1 MNKKIKKMMNNPS
14 LFFKDMWK
22 KRVLGVQTSL
32 PKKYNCRVSYNIVI
46 VGNDT
51 TTNIEGCLNS
61 IYAQRVD
68 LNKNINIIFLD
79 LGINTASREKLNE
92 FDIAVIEPHTSSL
105 VDFRNLLSGKY
116 TSFIWADDFI
126 DVNFILNT
134 DKFIFSNRARDFGII
149 LSNPHKGLAY
159 NEIAREYHPL
169 RALYKKVPPLGFPP
183 AQLIVD
189 SIYGTFIPTSI
200 LLLSLKD
207 HEGYE
212 WLHFDALEVLIK
224 VVNSLL
230 DRKVVGFSKTSKYIS
245 FEHTIS
251 APFKGVEWTNNDLFG
266 HRFSFIVK
274 LAEQNIFIKNKWD
287 PCTRKTL
294 LYFILKFIRKG
305 LSNQSLLDVCDDKGK
320 TLFIN
325 ELKRA
330 ISILGV
336 DTINT
341 FNFASSE
348 LIKAG
353 CAKWVGEYRFNKLIE
368 VIQYDSDKDLGL
380 LRYYTSEPRFERF
393 ILNKSDTMPFID
405 KTIEHRL
412 FSQPF
417 SYERRV
423 WLPLKTEVSSSLI
436 CFVDNE
442 RCSIRGLD
450 KKIALSI
457 NTIDTKRYHQISLP
471 YFKVKSIYD
480 GAWIFMD
487 RDNQADDNAEHL
499 YRYVISN
506 RPDIDAYFVLNS
518 DSHDWERLSTE
529 GFKILAFGSQEHE
542 AALESCSRVISSHA
556 AQFATDYFK
565 DKRMLSK
572 KFIFL
577 QHGVIHND
585 QSSLFKPDWKRFD
598 LFLTSAY
605 GEYESIGG
613 EFSTYKFTS
622 KEVKLTGLPRHD
634 ALIKS
639 NISREKMI
647 LIMPT
652 WRPSLL
658 GKVISGTE
666 RELLPDFS
674 DSQYAKA
681 WIGIINN
688 ETLREKARQAGYK
701 IVFFPHANIQPYL
714 QEFNVPD
721 DVEILDHAF
730 GSIQELF
737 LKASMMI
744 TDYSSVAF
752 EMAYLFKP
760 VCYYQFDEEDFFTKG
775 HYNKGYFDYRDNG
788 FGPVYNDEQSVIEY
802 ALKNIAQDCQP
813 GPEYI
818 EKVNAFFPY
827 RDGNCCQRVLEEI
840 ENLDRP
846 ISSNYIVDKLLHAAG
861 SAYQEG
867 AWSLAI
873 SRYEQYFKK
882 NNLSTTN
889 KTTLDTAKFKYINSL
904 QITGELTEA
913 EQVLNNSKDID
924 KDLFKSIVIKGRLY
938 SDVLKNQSSVLSE
951 NKFLSMYKNDYMF
964 FLNIFGTIYKN
975 VVKKDEPVSGLID
988 EKFEHFISLCSVDP
1002 SSALDLYQYNQSHY
1016 RFSLFSP
1023 QFIELTLL
1031 HAAGRYHDVLSSYTA
1046 MNRANKGDILNKLIY
1061 LRALRELNQWAR
1073 MQKFIGSNRILQG
1086 RTGIVEFA
1094 SNYFY
1099 IANYDKK
1106 PISKI
1111 GDYEYIFES
1120 AGPFSLKLTQNIIKY
1135 FLIIAKDIES
1145 AGKLIELYIDDID
1158 PRLVSIYIRNLVRL
1172 RQPEK
1177 AYQFLKR
1184 MDSSLLSNEL
1194 NSLFGHLA
1202 FIYGDYE
1209 IFEICFQKIVLDK
1222 WPSVDRKA
1230 NYYLQKARILQQAR
1244 VGKIQLSV
1252 QENIDMTKI

>member
-22 KRVLGVQTSL
+22 KRVLGVQASL
-32 PKKYNCRVSYNIVI
+32 PKKYTCKFSYNIVI
-46 VGNDT
+46 VGNGT

-61 IYAQRVD
+61 IYAQRVE
-68 LNKNINIIFLD
+68 LNTNINIVFLD
-79 LGINTASREKLNE
+79 FGLENECREKLKSY
-92 FDIAVIEPHTSSL
+92 DITIIDTSNTRL
-105 VDFRNLLSGKY
+105 VDFKKILSGKY

-126 DVNFILNT
+126 DINFILNT
-134 DKFIFSNRARDFGII
+134 DKFIFSNRTREFGMV

-159 NEIAREYHPL
+159 NEVAREYHPL
-169 RALYKKVPPLGFPP
+169 RALYKNAPPLGIPP
-183 AQLIVD
+183 TQLIVD
-189 SIYGTFIPTSI
+189 SIYGTFIPTNTF
-200 LLLSLKD
+200 LLSLKD

-212 WLHFDALEVLIK
+212 WLNFDAIEVLLRI
-224 VVNSLL
+224 VNSIVDKKL
-230 DRKVVGFSKTSKYIS
+230 VGFSKTSKYIS
-245 FEHTIS
+245 FEETITT
-251 APFKGVEWTNNDLFG
+251 PFKGKEWTDKDLFG
-266 HRFSFIVK
+266 HQFSFVVK
-274 LAEQNIFIKNKWD
+274 LAEQNIFNKNKWD

-320 TLFIN
+320 SLFIN

-330 ISILGV
+330 INILGI
-336 DTINT
+336 DTINS

-348 LIKAG
+348 LIKSG
-353 CAKWVGEYRFNKLIE
+353 CAKWINEYRFNKLIE

-393 ILNKSDTMPFID
+393 ILDKSDTMPFID

-412 FSQPF
+412 FAQPF

-423 WLPLKTEVSSSLI
+423 WLPLKTEFSSSLT

-450 KKIALSI
+450 KKIVLNV
-457 NTIDTKRYHQISLP
+457 NTIDIKRFHQISLP
-471 YFKVKSIYD
+471 YFKVDSTYD
-480 GAWIFMD
+480 GVWIFMD

-499 YRYVISN
+499 YRYVMRN

-518 DSHDWERLSTE
+518 DSHDWDRLSAE
-529 GFKILAFGSQEHE
+529 GFKMLAFGSKEHE

-613 EFSTYKFTS
+613 ELSTYKFTS

-688 ETLREKARQAGYK
+688 EILREKAREAGYK

-714 QEFNVPD
+714 NEFNVPD

-775 HYNKGYFDYRDNG
+775 HYNKGYFDYRENG
-788 FGPVYNDEQSVIEY
+788 FGPVYNDEQSVIDY
-802 ALKNIAQDCQP
+802 ALKNIAQDCKP

-827 RDGNCCQRVLEEI
+827 RDGNCSQRVLEEI
-840 ENLDRP
+840 EELDKP
-846 ISSNYIVDKLLHAAG
+846 ISSNYIVDKLLLAAE

-873 SRYEQYFKK
+873 SRYEQLFKK
-882 NNLSTTN
+882 HDLSTAE
-889 KTTLDTAKFKYINSL
+889 KRILDAAKFKYINSL
-904 QITGELTEA
+904 QITGELREA
-913 EQVLNNSKDID
+913 DQVLSNSQEID

-938 SDVLKNQSSVLSE
+938 SDVLNNQSSVLSE
-951 NKFLSMYKNDYMF
+951 SKFPSMYRNDYMF
-964 FLNIFGTIYKN
+964 FLNIFGTIFKN
-975 VVKKDEPVSGLID
+975 VVKKYEPVSSLID

-1002 SSALDLYQYNQSHY
+1002 SSALDLYQSNQNNY

-1023 QFIELTLL
+1023 QFIALTLL
-1031 HAAGRYHDVLSSYTA
+1031 HKAGRYHDVLSTYNA

-1111 GDYEYIFES
+1111 GDYEYIFDS
-1120 AGPFSLKLTQNIIKY
+1120 IGPFSLTLTQNIIKY
-1135 FLIIAKDIES
+1135 FLIIAKDLER
-1145 AGKLIELYIDDID
+1145 AGKLIELYIEDLDS
-1158 PRLVSIYIRNLVRL
+1158 RLVAIYIRNLI
-1172 RQPEK
+1172 RQRQSEK
-1177 AYQFLKR
+1177 AYALLKQA
-1184 MDSSLLSNEL
+1184 DSKTLSTDL
-1194 NSLFGHLA
+1194 QSLFGHLA
-1202 FIYGDYE
+1202 IIYGDYE
-1209 IFEICFQKIVLDK
+1209 VAEECFQRIILDK
-1222 WPSVDRKA
+1222 WPNVDKKS
-1230 NYYLQKARILQQAR
+1230 NLHLQSAKLLRMNQK
-1244 VGKIQLSV
+1244 GNIQLTV
-1252 QENIDMTKI
+1252 QEHLELTKL

>member
-1 MNKKIKKMMNNPS
+1 MNKKIKKMMNNPT
-14 LFFKDMWK
+14 LFFTDMWK
-22 KRVLGVQTSL
+22 KRVLGIQTSL
-32 PKKYNCRVSYNIVI
+32 PKKYTCRVSYNLVI
-46 VGNDT
+46 VGNNT
-51 TTNIEGCLNS
+51 TTNIEACLQS
-61 IYAQRVD
+61 IYSQRVD
-68 LNKNINIIFLD
+68 LNKNINLIVLD
-79 LGINTASREKLNE
+79 LGLNIECREKLKA
-92 FDIAVIEPHTSSL
+92 FDIAIIDAQTTSL
-105 VDFRNLLSGKY
+105 VDFNNSLSGKY

-126 DVNFILNT
+126 DINYILNT
-134 DKFIFSNRARDFGII
+134 DKFIFSNRVRDFGII
-149 LSNPHKGLAY
+149 LTNPYKSMAY

-169 RALYKKVPPLGFPP
+169 RALYKKAPPLGFPP
-183 AQLIVD
+183 AQLILD
-189 SIYGTFIPTSI
+189 SIYGTFIPTNI
-200 LLLSLKD
+200 LLLSLKAN
-207 HEGYE
+207 EGYE
-212 WLHFDALEVLIK
+212 WLHFDALEVLMKI
-224 VVNSLL
+224 VNSLP
-230 DRKVVGFSKTSKYIS
+230 DKSIIGFSKSSKYIS
-245 FEHTIS
+245 FEEKIT
-251 APFKGVEWTNNDLFG
+251 APFKGTDWTNKDLFG
-266 HRFSFIVK
+266 HHFSYIIK

-287 PCTRKTL
+287 SCTRKTL

-305 LSNQSLLDVCDDKGK
+305 LSNQSLLDVCDNKGK
-320 TLFIN
+320 SLFIN
-325 ELKRA
+325 ELKHS
-330 ISILGV
+330 INILGI
-336 DTINT
+336 DTINS

-348 LIKAG
+348 LIKSG
-353 CAKWVGEYRFNKLIE
+353 CAKWINEYRFNKLIE

-412 FSQPF
+412 FAQPF

-423 WLPLKTEVSSSLI
+423 WLPLKTESASSLT

-450 KKIALSI
+450 KKIALNI
-457 NTIDTKRYHQISLP
+457 NTIDIKRFHQISLP
-471 YFKVKSIYD
+471 YFKVDSTYD

-499 YRYVISN
+499 YRYVMRN
-506 RPDIDAYFVLNS
+506 RPDIDAYFVLNN
-518 DSHDWERLSTE
+518 DSHDWNRLSAE
-529 GFKILAFGSQEHE
+529 GFKMLAFGSKEHE
-542 AALESCSRVISSHA
+542 TALESCSRVISSHA

-598 LFLTSAY
+598 LFLASAY

-613 EFSTYKFTS
+613 ELSTYKFTS

-666 RELLPDFS
+666 RELLPDFA

-688 ETLREKARQAGYK
+688 EVLREKARQAGYK

-714 QEFNVPD
+714 NEFNVPD

-775 HYNKGYFDYRDNG
+775 HYNKGYFDYRENG
-788 FGPVYNDEQSVIEY
+788 FGPVYNDEQSVIDY
-802 ALKNIAQDCQP
+802 ALINIAQDCKP

-840 ENLDRP
+840 EELDRP
-846 ISSNYIVDKLLHAAG
+846 ISSNYIVDKLLIAAEN
-861 SAYQEG
+861 AYQEG

-873 SRYEQYFKK
+873 SRYEQLFKK
-882 NNLSTTN
+882 HDLSTVE
-889 KTTLDTAKFKYINSL
+889 KIILDTAKFRYINSL
-904 QITGELTEA
+904 QITGELREA
-913 EQVLNNSKDID
+913 EQILSNSKEID

-938 SDVLKNQSSVLSE
+938 SDVLNNKSSVLSE
-951 NKFLSMYKNDYMF
+951 SKFPSLYKHDYMF
-964 FLNIFGTIYKN
+964 FLTIFGTIYKN
-975 VVKKDEPVSGLID
+975 VIKKDDPVSSQTD
-988 EKFEHFISLCSVDP
+988 EKFEHFISLCYTAP
-1002 SSALDLYQYNQSHY
+1002 SAAIDLYHANQEHY
-1016 RFSLFSP
+1016 CFSLFSS

-1031 HAAGRYHDVLSSYTA
+1031 HAAGRHHDVLSTYNS

-1073 MQKFIGSNRILQG
+1073 MQKFIGSNKILQG

-1106 PISKI
+1106 PIPKI
-1111 GDYEYIFES
+1111 EDYEYIFDS
-1120 AGPFSLKLTQNIIKY
+1120 VGPFSIQLTQNIIKY
-1135 FLIIAKDIES
+1135 FLIIAKNLEKS
-1145 AGKLIELYIDDID
+1145 GKLIDVYIDDLD
-1158 PRLVSIYIRNLVRL
+1158 PRLVVIYIKNLIRE
-1172 RQPEK
+1172 RQSEK
-1177 AYQFLKR
+1177 AY
-1184 MDSSLLSNEL
+1184 SLLKQADNKTLSTEL
-1194 NSLFGHLA
+1194 QSLFGHLA
-1202 FIYGDYE
+1202 IIYGDYE
-1209 IFEICFQKIVLDK
+1209 IAEECFQRIILDK
-1222 WPSVDRKA
+1222 WPNVDKKA
-1230 NYYLQKARILQQAR
+1230 NLLLQSARLLRMNKQGNINLT
-1244 VGKIQLSV
+1244 V
-1252 QENIDMTKI
+1252 QEHLELTKL

>member
-1 MNKKIKKMMNNPS
+1 MNKKIKKMMNNPT

-32 PKKYNCRVSYNIVI
+32 PIKYNCKVSYNIVI

-51 TTNIEGCLNS
+51 TNNIEGCLNS

-79 LGINTASREKLNE
+79 LGLSTECRETLEK
-92 FDIAVIEPHTSSL
+92 FDVTVIDTQTTSL
-105 VDFRNLLSGKY
+105 VYFKQILSGKY
-116 TSFIWADDFI
+116 TTFIWADDFI
-126 DVNFILNT
+126 DINFILNT
-134 DKFIFSNRARDFGII
+134 DKFIFSNRSREFGIV

-169 RALYKKVPPLGFPP
+169 RALHKKAPPLGFPP
-183 AQLIVD
+183 TQLIVD

-212 WLHFDALEVLIK
+212 WLNFDALEVLLK

-230 DRKVVGFSKTSKYIS
+230 DKKIVGFSKTSKYIS
-245 FEHTIS
+245 YEETIT
-251 APFKGVEWTNNDLFG
+251 APFKGEEWANKDLFG

-274 LAEQNIFIKNKWD
+274 LAEQNIYNKNKWD

-305 LSNQSLLDVCDDKGK
+305 LSNQSLLDVCDSNGK
-320 TLFIN
+320 AIFIN

-330 ISILGV
+330 ITIVGI
-336 DTINT
+336 DTINA

-348 LIKAG
+348 LIKVG
-353 CAKWVGEYRFNKLIE
+353 CAKWVSEYRFNKFIE
-368 VIQYDSDKDLGL
+368 AIQYDSDKDLGL
-380 LRYYTSEPRFERF
+380 FRYYTSEPRFERF
-393 ILNKSDTMPFID
+393 ILNKLDTMPFID

-412 FSQPF
+412 FAQPF

-423 WLPLKTEVSSSLI
+423 WLPLKTEESSSLM

-457 NTIDTKRYHQISLP
+457 NTVDIKRYNQVTLP
-471 YFKVKSIYD
+471 YFKVNSAYD

-499 YRYVISN
+499 YRYVMNN

-518 DSHDWERLSTE
+518 DSHDWERLSAE
-529 GFKILAFGSQEHE
+529 GFKMLAFGSKEHE

-613 EFSTYKFTS
+613 EYSTYKFTS

-666 RELLPDFS
+666 RELLPNFS
-674 DSQYAKA
+674 DSQYAQA
-681 WIGIINN
+681 WMGIINN
-688 ETLREKARQAGYK
+688 QTLREKAREAGYK

-775 HYNKGYFDYRDNG
+775 HYNKGYFDYRENG
-788 FGPVYNDEQSVIEY
+788 FGPVYNDEQSVIDY
-802 ALKNIAQDCQP
+802 AIKNIEHDCQP
-813 GPEYI
+813 GSEYI
-818 EKVNAFFPY
+818 EKVNEFFPY
-827 RDGNCCQRVLEEI
+827 RDGDCCQRVLEEI
-840 ENLDRP
+840 EELDRP
-846 ISSNYIVDKLLHAAG
+846 LSSNYIADKLLHTAG

-873 SRYEQYFKK
+873 SRYELYFKK
-882 NNLSTTN
+882 NALSTIA
-889 KTTLDTAKFKYINSL
+889 KATLEAATFKYINSL
-904 QITGELTEA
+904 QITGQLVEA
-913 EQVLNNSKDID
+913 EQALRNSSHIG
-924 KDLFKSIVIKGRLY
+924 KDLFKSIEIKGRLY
-938 SDVLKNQSSVLSE
+938 SDILNNQSSVLSE
-951 NKFLSMYKNDYMF
+951 NKFPSAYKNDYMF
-964 FLNIFGTIYKN
+964 FLTIFGTIYKN
-975 VVKKDEPVSGLID
+975 VVKKDDAEFSLID
-988 EKFEHFISLCSVDP
+988 EKIEHFINLCSVDP
-1002 SSALDLYQYNQSHY
+1002 SSALTLYQSNQKDYH
-1016 RFSLFSP
+1016 FSLFNP
-1023 QFIELTLL
+1023 KFIELTLL
-1031 HAAGRYHDVLSSYTA
+1031 HTAKRYHDVISSYNV
-1046 MNRANKGDILNKLIY
+1046 MDRANKGDILNKLIY
-1061 LRALRELNQWAR
+1061 LRALRESNQWAK
-1073 MQKFIGSNRILQG
+1073 MQKFIGSNKILQG
-1086 RTGIVEFA
+1086 RTNIIEFA

-1106 PISKI
+1106 IIPKIS
-1111 GDYEYIFES
+1111 DYEYIFEPI
-1120 AGPFSLKLTQNIIKY
+1120 GPFSLKLTQNIIKY
-1135 FLIIAKDIES
+1135 FLIIAKDLER
-1145 AGKLIELYIDDID
+1145 AGKLIDLYIDDLD
-1158 PRLVSIYIRNLVRL
+1158 PRLVAIYIKNLIRG
-1172 RQPEK
+1172 RESEK
-1177 AYQFLKR
+1177 AYVLLKQA
-1184 MDSSLLSNEL
+1184 DNKTLSTEL
-1194 NSLFGHLA
+1194 QSLFGHLA
-1202 FIYGDYE
+1202 IIYGDYE
-1209 IFEICFQKIVLDK
+1209 VAEECFQRIILDK
-1222 WPSVDRKA
+1222 WPSVDKKS
-1230 NYYLQKARILQQAR
+1230 NLHLQSARLLRMNQQ
-1244 VGKIQLSV
+1244 GNIQLTV
-1252 QENIDMTKI
+1252 QEHLELTKL

>member
-22 KRVLGVQTSL
+22 KRVLGVQASL
-32 PKKYNCRVSYNIVI
+32 PKKYTCKVSYNIVI
-46 VGNDT
+46 VGNST

-61 IYAQRVD
+61 IYAQRVE
-68 LNKNINIIFLD
+68 LNTNINIVFLD
-79 LGINTASREKLNE
+79 FGLGKECHEKLKSY
-92 FDIAVIEPHTSSL
+92 DITIIDTSNTRL
-105 VDFRNLLSGKY
+105 VDFKNILSGKY

-126 DVNFILNT
+126 DINFILNT
-134 DKFIFSNRARDFGII
+134 DKFIFSNRTREFGMI

-159 NEIAREYHPL
+159 NEVAREYHPL
-169 RALYKKVPPLGFPP
+169 RALYKNTPPLGIPP

-189 SIYGTFIPTSI
+189 SIYGTFIPTNT
-200 LLLSLKD
+200 LLLSLKAYD
-207 HEGYE
+207 GYE
-212 WLHFDALEVLIK
+212 WLNFDAIEVLLRII
-224 VVNSLL
+224 NSIEDKKL
-230 DRKVVGFSKTSKYIS
+230 VGFSKTSKYIS
-245 FEHTIS
+245 FEETITT
-251 APFKGVEWTNNDLFG
+251 PFKGKEWTDKDLFG
-266 HRFSFIVK
+266 HQFSFIVK
-274 LAEQNIFIKNKWD
+274 LAEQNIFNKNKWD

-305 LSNQSLLDVCDDKGK
+305 LSNQSLLDVCDKNGK
-320 TLFIN
+320 TFFIN

-330 ISILGV
+330 INIIGI
-336 DTINT
+336 DTVNS

-348 LIKAG
+348 LIKSG
-353 CAKWVGEYRFNKLIE
+353 CAKWINQYRFNKLIE

-423 WLPLKTEVSSSLI
+423 WLPFKTEVSSSLI

-442 RCSIRGLD
+442 RCSLRGLD
-450 KKIALSI
+450 KKITPSI
-457 NTIDTKRYHQISLP
+457 NTIDTKRYHQVSLP
-471 YFKVKSIYD
+471 YFKVKSEYD
-480 GAWIFMD
+480 SAWIFMD

-499 YRYVISN
+499 YRYVMSN

-518 DSHDWERLSTE
+518 DSHDWERLSNE
-529 GFKILAFGSQEHE
+529 GFKMLAFGSQEHE

-613 EFSTYKFTS
+613 ELSTYKFTS

-688 ETLREKARQAGYK
+688 ETLREKAREAGYK

-714 QEFNVPD
+714 NEFNVPD

-730 GSIQELF
+730 GSIQDLF

-752 EMAYLFKP
+752 EMAYLYKP

-840 ENLDRP
+840 EELDRP
-846 ISSNYIVDKLLHAAG
+846 ISSNYIVDKFLLAAE

-873 SRYEQYFKK
+873 SRYEQLFKK
-882 NNLSTTN
+882 YDLSTAG
-889 KTTLDTAKFKYINSL
+889 KIILDTARFKYINSL
-904 QITGELTEA
+904 QITGKLREA
-913 EQVLNNSKDID
+913 DQVLSNSKEID
-924 KDLFKSIVIKGRLY
+924 KELFKSIVIKGRLY
-938 SDVLKNQSSVLSE
+938 SDVLNNQSSVLSE
-951 NKFLSMYKNDYMF
+951 SKFSSLYKNDYMF
-964 FLNIFGTIYKN
+964 FLTIFGTVYNNFI
-975 VVKKDEPVSGLID
+975 KKDEPVSNQID
-988 EKFEHFISLCSVDP
+988 EKFERFISLCSTAP
-1002 SSALDLYQYNQSHY
+1002 SVALDLYHSNQEHY
-1016 RFSLFSP
+1016 CFSLFSS

-1031 HAAGRYHDVLSSYTA
+1031 YTAGRHHDVLSTYNS
-1046 MNRANKGDILNKLIY
+1046 MNRAHKGDILNKLIY

-1073 MQKFIGSNRILQG
+1073 MQKFIGSNKILQG

-1099 IANYDKK
+1099 VANYDKK

-1111 GDYEYIFES
+1111 GDYEYIFDS
-1120 AGPFSLKLTQNIIKY
+1120 IGPFSLTLTQNIIKY
-1135 FLIIAKDIES
+1135 FLIIAKDLER
-1145 AGKLIELYIDDID
+1145 AGRLIELYIADLDS
-1158 PRLVSIYIRNLVRL
+1158 RLVAIYIRNLIRA
-1172 RQPEK
+1172 RQSEK
-1177 AYQFLKR
+1177 AYALLKQA
-1184 MDSSLLSNEL
+1184 DSKTLSTDL
-1194 NSLFGHLA
+1194 QSLFGHLA
-1202 FIYGDYE
+1202 IIYGDYE
-1209 IFEICFQKIVLDK
+1209 VAEECFQRIILDK
-1222 WPSVDRKA
+1222 WPNVDKKS
-1230 NYYLQKARILQQAR
+1230 NLHLQSAKLLRMNQK
-1244 VGKIQLSV
+1244 GNIQLTV
-1252 QENIDMTKI
+1252 QEYLELTKL

>member
-1 MNKKIKKMMNNPS
+1 MNKKFKKMINNPS
-14 LFFKDMWK
+14 LFFRDMWK
-22 KRVLGVQTSL
+22 KRVLGVQASL
-32 PKKYNCRVSYNIVI
+32 PQKYTCKVSYNLVI
-46 VGNDT
+46 VGNDSI
-51 TTNIEGCLNS
+51 TNIDACLSS

-68 LNKNINIIFLD
+68 LNKNINIIYLD
-79 LGINTASREKLNE
+79 LGFNTECREKLKE
-92 FDIAVIEPHTSSL
+92 FDITVIDTKTTSL
-105 VDFRNLLSGKY
+105 IEFKRILTGKY
-116 TSFIWADDFI
+116 TSFIWGDDFI
-126 DVNFILNT
+126 DINFILNT
-134 DKFIFSNRARDFGII
+134 DKFLFSNRARDFGLI
-149 LSNPHKGLAY
+149 LTNPHKGLAY
-159 NEIAREYHPL
+159 NQISREYHPL
-169 RALYKKVPPLGFPP
+169 RSLYKKAPPLGFPP

-189 SIYGTFIPTSI
+189 SIYGAFIPTNV
-200 LLLSLKD
+200 LLQSLYD
-207 HEGYE
+207 QEGYE
-212 WLHFDALEVLIK
+212 WLHFDALEILIK
-224 VVNSLL
+224 IINSFH
-230 DRKVVGFSKTSKYIS
+230 DKSIIGFSKAAKYIT
-245 FEHTIS
+245 FEEKIT
-251 APFKGVEWTNNDLFG
+251 APFKGAEWTDKELFG
-266 HRFSFIVK
+266 HHFSFIVK
-274 LAEQNIFIKNKWD
+274 LAEKNIYVKNKWE

-320 TLFIN
+320 VLFIN

-330 ISILGV
+330 ITILGV
-336 DTINT
+336 DTISS

-353 CAKWVGEYRFNKLIE
+353 CAKWINEYRFNKIIE
-368 VIQYDSDKDLGL
+368 VIQYDGEKDLGL

-412 FSQPF
+412 FAQPF
-417 SYERRV
+417 SYERRI
-423 WLPLKTEVSSSLI
+423 WLPLKTEISSSLT

-450 KKIALSI
+450 KKISLNI
-457 NTIDTKRYHQISLP
+457 NTIDIKRFHQISLP
-471 YFKVKSIYD
+471 YFKVNSAYD

-499 YRYVISN
+499 YRYVMRN

-518 DSHDWERLSTE
+518 DSHDWDRLSAE
-529 GFKILAFGSQEHE
+529 GFKMLSYGSKEHE

-613 EFSTYKFTS
+613 ELSTYKFTS

-639 NISREKMI
+639 KISREKMI

-666 RELLPDFS
+666 RELLPDFA

-681 WIGIINN
+681 WTGIINN
-688 ETLREKARQAGYK
+688 ETLREKARQAGYR

-714 QEFNVPD
+714 KEFNVPD

-775 HYNKGYFDYRDNG
+775 HYNKGYFDYRENG
-788 FGPVYNDEQSVIEY
+788 FGPVYNDEESVLDY
-802 ALKNIAQDCQP
+802 ALRNIAQDCTP

-840 ENLDRP
+840 EELDRP
-846 ISSNYIVDKLLHAAG
+846 ISSNYIMGKLLLAAET
-861 SAYQEG
+861 AYQEG
-867 AWSLAI
+867 AWPLAI
-873 SRYEQYFKK
+873 SRYEQLFKK
-882 NNLSTTN
+882 HDLSTAE
-889 KTTLDTAKFKYINSL
+889 KTILDRAKFQYINSL
-904 QITGELTEA
+904 QITGELRES
-913 EQVLNNSKDID
+913 EQVISNSKEIE
-924 KDLFKSIVIKGRLY
+924 KELFKSIVIKGRLY
-938 SDVLKNQSSVLSE
+938 SDVLNNQSSVLSE
-951 NKFLSMYKNDYMF
+951 SKFPSLYKNDYMF
-964 FLNIFGTIYKN
+964 FLTVFGSIYKN
-975 VVKKDEPVSGLID
+975 VIKKDEPVSSKID
-988 EKFEHFISLCSVDP
+988 EIFERFINLCSTAP
-1002 SSALDLYQYNQSHY
+1002 SAALDLYHTNQECY
-1016 RFSLFSP
+1016 RFSLFNS

-1031 HAAGRYHDVLSSYTA
+1031 YTAGRHHDVLSAYNS

-1061 LRALRELNQWAR
+1061 LRALRELNQWAK
-1073 MQKFIGSNRILQG
+1073 MQKFIGSNKILQG

-1106 PISKI
+1106 PIPNI
-1111 GDYEYIFES
+1111 EDYEYIFDS
-1120 AGPFSLKLTQNIIKY
+1120 VGLFSIQLIQNVIKY
-1135 FLIIAKDIES
+1135 FLIIAKDLKK
-1145 AGKLIELYIDDID
+1145 AGKLIDFYIDDLD
-1158 PRLVSIYIRNLVRL
+1158 PRLIVIYIKSLIRE
-1172 RQPEK
+1172 RQSEK
-1177 AYQFLKR
+1177 AY
-1184 MDSSLLSNEL
+1184 SLLKLSDGKTLSTEL
-1194 NSLFGHLA
+1194 QSLFGHLA
-1202 FIYGDYE
+1202 IIYGDYE
-1209 IFEICFQKIVLDK
+1209 IAEECFQRIILDK
-1222 WPSVDRKA
+1222 WPSVDKKS
-1230 NYYLQKARILQQAR
+1230 NLLLQSARLLRMNKQGNISLT
-1244 VGKIQLSV
+1244 V
-1252 QENIDMTKI
+1252 QEHLELTKL

>member
-1 MNKKIKKMMNNPS
+1 MNKKVKKMMNNPK
-14 LFFKDMWK
+14 LFFTDMWK
-22 KRVLGVQTSL
+22 KRVLGIQTSL
-32 PKKYNCRVSYNIVI
+32 PKKYTCRVSYNLVV
-46 VGNDT
+46 VGNNT
-51 TTNIEGCLNS
+51 TTNIEACLHS

-68 LNKNINIIFLD
+68 LNININIIFLD
-79 LGINTASREKLNE
+79 FGLNMGCREKLQV
-92 FDIAVIEPHTSSL
+92 FDIKIIDAQTTSL
-105 VDFRNLLSGKY
+105 VEFKNSLLGKY
-116 TSFIWADDFI
+116 TTFVWADDFI
-126 DVNFILNT
+126 DINYVLNT
-134 DKFIFSNRARDFGII
+134 DKFIFSNRVRDFGII
-149 LSNPHKGLAY
+149 LTNPHKSVAY

-169 RALYKKVPPLGFPP
+169 RALYKKAPPLGFPP
-183 AQLIVD
+183 TQLVFD
-189 SIYGTFIPTSI
+189 SIYGTFIPTNI
-200 LLLSLKD
+200 LLLSLKVS
-207 HEGYE
+207 EGYE
-212 WLHFDALEVLIK
+212 WLHFDALEVLINI
-224 VVNSLL
+224 VNSLQ
-230 DRKVVGFSKTSKYIS
+230 DKSIIGFSKSSKYIS
-245 FEHTIS
+245 FEEKIT
-251 APFKGVEWTNNDLFG
+251 APFKGTEWTNKALFS
-266 HRFSFIVK
+266 HRFSYIVK
-274 LAEQNIFIKNKWD
+274 LAEQNIFVKNKWEL
-287 PCTRKTL
+287 CTRRTL

-305 LSNQSLLDVCDDKGK
+305 LSNQSLLDVCDDKEK
-320 TLFIN
+320 SLFIN

-330 ISILGV
+330 INIIGV
-336 DTINT
+336 DAINS

-348 LIKAG
+348 LIKSG
-353 CAKWVGEYRFNKLIE
+353 CANWINEYRFNKLIE

-412 FSQPF
+412 FAQPF

-423 WLPLKTEVSSSLI
+423 WLPLKTETSSSLT

-442 RCSIRGLD
+442 RCSIRSLD
-450 KKIALSI
+450 KKIVLNV
-457 NTIDTKRYHQISLP
+457 NTIDIKRFHQVSLP
-471 YFKVKSIYD
+471 YFKVDSTYN
-480 GAWIFMD
+480 GVWVFMD

-499 YRYVISN
+499 YRYVMRN

-518 DSHDWERLSTE
+518 DSHDWDRLSAE
-529 GFKILAFGSQEHE
+529 GFKMLAFGSKEHE
-542 AALESCSRVISSHA
+542 VALESCSRVISSHA

-613 EFSTYKFTS
+613 ELSTYKFTN

-688 ETLREKARQAGYK
+688 EILREKAREAGYK

-714 QEFNVPD
+714 KVFNVPD
-721 DVEILDHAF
+721 HVEILDHAF

-788 FGPVYNDEQSVIEY
+788 FGPVYNDEKSVIDY
-802 ALKNIAQDCQP
+802 ALKNIVQDCKP

-840 ENLDRP
+840 EELDRP
-846 ISSNYIVDKLLHAAG
+846 ISSNYIVDKLFLAAE

-867 AWSLAI
+867 EWSLAI
-873 SRYEQYFKK
+873 SRYGQLFKK
-882 NNLSTTN
+882 YDLSTAGN
-889 KTTLDTAKFKYINSL
+889 RILDTAKFKYINSL

-913 EQVLNNSKDID
+913 DEFLSNSKEID
-924 KDLFKSIVIKGRLY
+924 KDLYKSTFIKGRLY
-938 SDVLKNQSSVLSE
+938 SNVLNNQSSVLSE
-951 NKFLSMYKNDYMF
+951 SKFPSLYKNDYMF
-964 FLNIFGTIYKN
+964 FLTIFCPIYRG
-975 VVKKDEPVSGLID
+975 VIKKDETASNQID
-988 EKFEHFISLCSVDP
+988 EKFERFISLCSTAP
-1002 SSALDLYQYNQSHY
+1002 SVALDLYHSNQEHY
-1016 RFSLFSP
+1016 CFSLFSS

-1031 HAAGRYHDVLSSYTA
+1031 YIAGRHHDVLSTYNS
-1046 MNRANKGDILNKLIY
+1046 MNRAHKGDILNKFIY

-1073 MQKFIGSNRILQG
+1073 MQKFIGSNKILQG

-1099 IANYDKK
+1099 VANYDKK
-1106 PISKI
+1106 PIPNI
-1111 GDYEYIFES
+1111 DDYEFIFES
-1120 AGPFSLKLTQNIIKY
+1120 VGPFSLKLTQNIIKY
-1135 FLIIAKDIES
+1135 FLIIDKDMEK
-1145 AGKLIELYIDDID
+1145 AGKLIEVYIDDLD
-1158 PRLVSIYIRNLVRL
+1158 PRLVSIYIKNLVRL
-1172 RQPEK
+1172 RQPER
-1177 AYQFLKR
+1177 AYQLLQR
-1184 MDSSLLSNEL
+1184 VNRDLLSNEL

-1209 IFEICFQKIVLDK
+1209 IVELCFQKIVLDK

-1230 NYYLQKARILQQAR
+1230 NFYLQKARILQR
-1244 VGKIQLSV
+1244 VKQGGIQLSV
-1252 QENIDMTKI
+1252 QENIDMMKI

>member
-22 KRVLGVQTSL
+22 KRVLGVQASL
-32 PKKYNCRVSYNIVI
+32 PKKYTCKFSYNIVI
-46 VGNDT
+46 VGNGT

-61 IYAQRVD
+61 IYAQRVE
-68 LNKNINIIFLD
+68 LNTNINIVFLD
-79 LGINTASREKLNE
+79 FGLENECREKLKSY
-92 FDIAVIEPHTSSL
+92 DITIIDTSNTRL
-105 VDFRNLLSGKY
+105 VDFKKILSGKY

-126 DVNFILNT
+126 DINFILNT
-134 DKFIFSNRARDFGII
+134 DKFIFSNRTREFGMV

-159 NEIAREYHPL
+159 NEVAREYHPL
-169 RALYKKVPPLGFPP
+169 RALYKNAPPLGIPP
-183 AQLIVD
+183 TQLIVD
-189 SIYGTFIPTSI
+189 SIYGTFIPTNTF
-200 LLLSLKD
+200 LLSLKD

-212 WLHFDALEVLIK
+212 WLNFDAIEVLLRI
-224 VVNSLL
+224 VNSIVDKKL
-230 DRKVVGFSKTSKYIS
+230 VGFSKTSKYIS
-245 FEHTIS
+245 FEETITT
-251 APFKGVEWTNNDLFG
+251 PFKGKEWTDKDLFG
-266 HRFSFIVK
+266 HQFSFVVK
-274 LAEQNIFIKNKWD
+274 LAEQNIFNKNKWD

-320 TLFIN
+320 SLFIN

-330 ISILGV
+330 INILGI
-336 DTINT
+336 DTINS

-348 LIKAG
+348 LIKSG
-353 CAKWVGEYRFNKLIE
+353 CAKWINEYRFNKLIE

-393 ILNKSDTMPFID
+393 ILDKSDTMPFID

-412 FSQPF
+412 FAQPF

-423 WLPLKTEVSSSLI
+423 WLPLKTEFSSSLT

-450 KKIALSI
+450 KKIVLNV
-457 NTIDTKRYHQISLP
+457 NTIDIKRFHQISLP
-471 YFKVKSIYD
+471 YFKVDSTYD
-480 GAWIFMD
+480 GVWIFMD

-499 YRYVISN
+499 YRYVMRN

-518 DSHDWERLSTE
+518 DSHDWDRLSAE
-529 GFKILAFGSQEHE
+529 GFKMLAFGSKEHE

-613 EFSTYKFTS
+613 ELSTYKFTS

-688 ETLREKARQAGYK
+688 EILREKAREAGYK

-714 QEFNVPD
+714 NEFNVPD

-775 HYNKGYFDYRDNG
+775 HYNKGYFDYRENG
-788 FGPVYNDEQSVIEY
+788 FGPVYNDEQSVIDY
-802 ALKNIAQDCQP
+802 ALKNIAQDCKP

-827 RDGNCCQRVLEEI
+827 RDGNCSQRVLEEI
-840 ENLDRP
+840 EELDKP
-846 ISSNYIVDKLLHAAG
+846 ISSNYIVDKLLLAAE

-873 SRYEQYFKK
+873 SRYEQLFKK
-882 NNLSTTN
+882 HDLSTAE
-889 KTTLDTAKFKYINSL
+889 KRILDAAKFKYINSL
-904 QITGELTEA
+904 QITGELREA
-913 EQVLNNSKDID
+913 DQVLSNSQEID

-938 SDVLKNQSSVLSE
+938 SDVLNNQSSVLSE
-951 NKFLSMYKNDYMF
+951 SKFPSMYRNDYMF
-964 FLNIFGTIYKN
+964 FLNIFGTIFKN
-975 VVKKDEPVSGLID
+975 VVKKYEPVSSLID

-1002 SSALDLYQYNQSHY
+1002 SSALDLYQSNQNNY

-1023 QFIELTLL
+1023 QFIALTLL
-1031 HAAGRYHDVLSSYTA
+1031 HKAGRYHDVLSTYNA

-1111 GDYEYIFES
+1111 GDYEYIFDS
-1120 AGPFSLKLTQNIIKY
+1120 IGPFSLTLTQNIIKY
-1135 FLIIAKDIES
+1135 FLIIAKDLER
-1145 AGKLIELYIDDID
+1145 AGKLIELYIEDLDS
-1158 PRLVSIYIRNLVRL
+1158 RLVAIYIRNLI
-1172 RQPEK
+1172 RQRQSEK
-1177 AYQFLKR
+1177 AYALLKQA
-1184 MDSSLLSNEL
+1184 DSKTLSTDL
-1194 NSLFGHLA
+1194 QSLFGHLA
-1202 FIYGDYE
+1202 IIYGDYE
-1209 IFEICFQKIVLDK
+1209 VAEECFQRIILDK
-1222 WPSVDRKA
+1222 WPNVDKKSNLHFQSAKLLRM
-1230 NYYLQKARILQQAR
+1230 NQK
-1244 VGKIQLSV
+1244 GNIQLTV
-1252 QENIDMTKI
+1252 QEHLELTKL